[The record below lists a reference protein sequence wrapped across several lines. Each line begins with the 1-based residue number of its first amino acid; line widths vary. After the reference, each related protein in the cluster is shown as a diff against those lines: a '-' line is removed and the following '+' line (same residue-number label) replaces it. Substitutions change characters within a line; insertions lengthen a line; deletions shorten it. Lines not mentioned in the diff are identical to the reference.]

1 MTLAAG
7 FKFEDPK
14 AQGLSPILLLS
25 DSRYSWDT
33 KFGDREY
40 YDKGKKLH
48 ALAKNIFAVIA
59 GTVLEAERAL
69 DQFRKCLA
77 LSSSGSFEDLG
88 IFLKSSFDSTITT
101 WDDQTPYCLL
111 GAISTKGDSK
121 LFYAQPHVKKKS
133 YKISELSQDVK
144 KSYAVIGCLYLE
156 PKLQEKIDTFP
167 RSGLFRLEHF
177 MCLPDDSFPS
187 GYDRKDRAI
196 REAKEISQHISM
208 DFLEI
213 VEDPKEVLVHPPLQ
227 SVLLLPSG
235 PMQLN
240 LYEIASSKQ
249 ITKKTISASEVRRA
263 SDPSDKAIVELNIRY
278 SI

>member
-7 FKFEDPK
+7 YKFEHPK
-14 AQGLSPILLLS
+14 AQGVSPILLLS

-40 YDKGKKLH
+40 YDKGKKLY

-69 DQFRKCLA
+69 NKFKKCLA

-101 WDDQTPYCLL
+101 WDDQTPHCLL

-121 LFYAQPHVKKKS
+121 LFYAQPDVNKKS
-133 YKISELSQDVK
+133 YKISEISQDVK
-144 KSYAVIGCLYLE
+144 KSYAVIGCEYLG
-156 PKLQEKIDTFP
+156 PKLQKKIDTFP
-167 RSGLFRLEHF
+167 RRGLFRLEHF
-177 MCLPDDSFPS
+177 MCLPDEKFTN
-187 GYDRKDRAI
+187 GINRKKQAI
-196 REAKEISQHISM
+196 SDAMEISKNISM

-213 VEDPKEVLVHPPLQ
+213 VEVTEEDLVNSPLQ

-235 PMQLN
+235 PMQIN
-240 LYEIASSKQ
+240 LYDIASSQQ
-249 ITKKTISASEVRRA
+249 ITEKTIPASKVRGA
-263 SDPSDKAIVELNIRY
+263 SDPSDKAIVELIIRY
-278 SI
+278 ST